1 MEHKKG
7 KQVVFAE
14 LNKKVAKEV
23 PVLLVALLRNGKVV
37 SLAEAWTKEELVR
50 LKKSEAFF
58 CPACKREVV
67 LKLGNHRIPHFAHKK
82 DAACPYEHEPESARH
97 LTGKL
102 DLFSWLQRQ
111 NIQAKLEPY
120 LSSVRQRPDIL
131 VAHHLIYAIEYQCSA
146 VGEQLFQKRNDFY
159 RAKGI
164 RPIWI
169 LGAHHLRYRNMHH
182 ITLPRFQWMFAH
194 CFPLV
199 PRPLLFYYCSE
210 TKRLI
215 RLVHL
220 VPFSV
225 RHTFAI
231 PVVQPLHSVSFTDL
245 LSFPVVSLPASF
257 WHDWLNYKKRWRLT
271 FTLYPNKIT
280 RLICS
285 DFYRWGIIPSLFPT
299 EAGWPLPHGYL
310 FETPPFIWQTYV
322 LIPFIRSESKL
333 VSIDSI
339 YRFIDERMDA
349 GRLAVRQLPLAMGQ
363 RYTQAVYE
371 YLQLLTKLG
380 YFQWESRKRLR
391 LVKQFTFPKTMDE
404 VIQQDQQMMEQMK
417 ESPSLSHYINELEL
431 GKNM

>member
-1 MEHKKG
+1 MII
-7 KQVVFAE
+7 
-14 LNKKVAKEV
+14 
-23 PVLLVALLRNGKVV
+23 LLVALLRNGEFI
-37 SLAEAWTKEELVR
+37 SLAKTWTKEELVQ
-50 LKKSEAFF
+50 LKRREAFF

-67 LKLGNHRIPHFAHKK
+67 LKLGSRRIPHFAHKK
-82 DAACPYEHEPESARH
+82 DTACPYEYESESTRH

-111 NIQAKLEPY
+111 NIRAKLEPY
-120 LSSVRQRPDIL
+120 LPSIQQRPDIL
-131 VAHHLIYAIEYQCSA
+131 VAHNHLLYAMEYQCSTIS
-146 VGEQLFQKRNDFY
+146 EQLFQKRNDSY
-159 RAKGI
+159 RIKGI

-169 LGAHHLRYRNMHH
+169 LGAHHLRYRTIYHLA
-182 ITLPRFQWMFAH
+182 LPRFQWMFAH
-194 CFPLV
+194 HFPFV

-220 VPFSV
+220 IPFSV

-231 PVVQPLHSVSFTDL
+231 PIVKPLHSVSFSDL
-245 LSFPVVSLPASF
+245 LSSPVVSLPPSF
-257 WHDWLNYKKRWRLT
+257 WNDWLCRKKQWRLT
-271 FTLYPNKIT
+271 FASYPNKIT

-322 LIPFIRSESKL
+322 LIPFMQSESKH
-333 VSIDSI
+333 VSIHSI
-339 YRFIDERMDA
+339 YRFIDERMAA
-349 GRLAVRQLPLAMGQ
+349 GRLAARQLPLAMGQ

-380 YFQWESRKRLR
+380 YFQWESRKSLR
-391 LVKQFTFPKTMDE
+391 LVKEFTFPKTMDE

-417 ESPSLSHYINELEL
+417 MEPSLYHYINKLEL
-431 GKNM
+431 NKNIV